1 MRCKIS
7 VELHVVGGWEK
18 ITFIVRG
25 LLEAFAIT
33 KQENNDP
40 TLLQFGFSIL
50 YSSVRYSTYVGLVS
64 SQCAVPSAL
73 L

>member
-1 MRCKIS
+1 M
-7 VELHVVGGWEK
+7 VDGWEK
-18 ITFIVRG
+18 IAFVVSG

-40 TLLQFGFSIL
+40 MLLQFGVSIL
-50 YSSVRYSTYVGLVS
+50 YISVRYSTYVGLVS
-64 SQCAVPSAL
+64 SQCAVPLAL